1 MAQWETNIYLVKLD
15 YVWLVNKTCFCYVMG
30 FLAQMKSKSSQYNDV
45 IDAKSLIFQF
55 WQKQNAHGLF
65 LMVYAHLRETN
76 TSLLRNKYKSQGS
89 AVLAVIHESAT
100 IGILIEFICA
110 QNNWL
115 E

>member
-1 MAQWETNIYLVKLD
+1 MLMV
-15 YVWLVNKTCFCYVMG
+15 C
-30 FLAQMKSKSSQYNDV
+30 
-45 IDAKSLIFQF
+45 
-55 WQKQNAHGLF
+55 F

-110 QNNWL
+110 QNN
-115 E
+115 